1 MLKINV
7 NVKKQLLELIFDS
20 ITEVEVDKSTELVV
34 DSNELLQ
41 KTHPYFDTRMGKIA
55 MKKKLPVS
63 K

>member
-1 MLKINV
+1 MKV
-7 NVKKQLLELIFDS
+7 FVTK
-20 ITEVEVDKSTELVV
+20 
-34 DSNELLQ
+34 